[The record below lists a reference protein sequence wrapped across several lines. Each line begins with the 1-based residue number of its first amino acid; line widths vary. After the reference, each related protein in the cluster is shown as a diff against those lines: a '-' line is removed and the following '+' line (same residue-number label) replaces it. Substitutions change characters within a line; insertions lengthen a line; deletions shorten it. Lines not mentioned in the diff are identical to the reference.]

1 MTAEIVWGVF
11 TRLLALVYV
20 VAFVSLRY
28 EILAWAG
35 VRGVNPLAQ
44 KLARMREGLGTWRAV
59 TRHPSLFWISA
70 SDAMLRALPLAGAAA
85 AILAACGILSP
96 AMLAIAWVLYLSLDP
111 AFGLSYPWESL
122 LLEAGFLAI
131 FLPPLA
137 PLPAWTMTSA
147 PQPIL
152 MLAMHWLLFRLM
164 FGFGKTKF
172 TRQALGDPLYLRS
185 FLISQPM
192 PSPLG
197 WRAIRLPRPLLAGSL
212 ALLFVTEIILPFF
225 VFVPGWPRWL
235 AAGGFTGLMIAIQL
249 MGNFGF
255 FNVLVVVLCI
265 TLLDPRPATAQHLAA
280 LASPGHALAAAA
292 ATWSLAAGLCHL
304 PFNSYVARSWPGW
317 PAWGGATGA
326 ARIVLDVLR
335 ALMPFRTAHAYGV
348 FPPRIGPPLKFI
360 PVFEGTRDGE
370 HWETFE
376 YRFMMSTERSRPRFI
391 APYAPRLDH
400 IVLYKAFGVSSSNYL
415 GSVFGYGNPY
425 DFSSVAMLDRV
436 VERMMERGSPIRD
449 LFGTVPFGGEPPLR
463 MRIRQYVFAPTTT
476 REQRGSGRYW
486 RRSLVGE
493 HLPERGPDATLYRR
507 WLPAP
512 EQFHPD
518 DRWSRRR
525 APRLRP
531 LLHAHS
537 LDAVR
542 RFLDA
547 DVAALWEPFWSDVIP
562 AADAAVRAGWP
573 AVEALA
579 RDLERKHGALGLDA
593 LDRVRG
599 AVTTALLERIEPHVL
614 RLVEPRHDVRSYFH
628 AALQANGLTLS
639 GGARVNDALSDV
651 AVLRQA
657 MAATEETRGL
667 MLLTAFRPGTMA
679 LHARKYRLA
688 ARVLP
693 AAPPPPDVL
702 PGFSLVMPEL
712 GEALVDPDERIPTIV
727 QLPDGNWTIDGAPI
741 LS

>member
-235 AAGGFTGLMIAIQL
+235 AAGG
-249 MGNFGF
+249 
-255 FNVLVVVLCI
+255 
-265 TLLDPRPATAQHLAA
+265 
-280 LASPGHALAAAA
+280 
-292 ATWSLAAGLCHL
+292 
-304 PFNSYVARSWPGW
+304 
-317 PAWGGATGA
+317 
-326 ARIVLDVLR
+326 
-335 ALMPFRTAHAYGV
+335 
-348 FPPRIGPPLKFI
+348 
-360 PVFEGTRDGE
+360 
-370 HWETFE
+370 
-376 YRFMMSTERSRPRFI
+376 
-391 APYAPRLDH
+391 
-400 IVLYKAFGVSSSNYL
+400 
-415 GSVFGYGNPY
+415 
-425 DFSSVAMLDRV
+425 
-436 VERMMERGSPIRD
+436 
-449 LFGTVPFGGEPPLR
+449 
-463 MRIRQYVFAPTTT
+463 
-476 REQRGSGRYW
+476 
-486 RRSLVGE
+486 
-493 HLPERGPDATLYRR
+493 
-507 WLPAP
+507 
-512 EQFHPD
+512 
-518 DRWSRRR
+518 
-525 APRLRP
+525 
-531 LLHAHS
+531 
-537 LDAVR
+537 
-542 RFLDA
+542 
-547 DVAALWEPFWSDVIP
+547 
-562 AADAAVRAGWP
+562 
-573 AVEALA
+573 
-579 RDLERKHGALGLDA
+579 
-593 LDRVRG
+593 
-599 AVTTALLERIEPHVL
+599 
-614 RLVEPRHDVRSYFH
+614 
-628 AALQANGLTLS
+628 
-639 GGARVNDALSDV
+639 
-651 AVLRQA
+651 
-657 MAATEETRGL
+657 
-667 MLLTAFRPGTMA
+667 
-679 LHARKYRLA
+679 
-688 ARVLP
+688 
-693 AAPPPPDVL
+693 
-702 PGFSLVMPEL
+702 
-712 GEALVDPDERIPTIV
+712 
-727 QLPDGNWTIDGAPI
+727 
-741 LS
+741 